1 MATPINT
8 QLFNDTAVIKAL
20 REKQSTADDDLV
32 LEIPVDAQTQA
43 TPVKSKRGR
52 KKLYHTEE
60 ERIAARKAQQKA
72 YRDKKRRELEELR
85 ALKARIESQTA

>member
-20 REKQSTADDDLV
+20 REKQSTVDDDLVLEIPADDLV
-32 LEIPVDAQTQA
+32 LEIPVDAQPQA
-43 TPVKSKRGR
+43 TPAKSKRGR

-72 YRDKKRRELEELR
+72 YRDKKR
-85 ALKARIESQTA
+85 